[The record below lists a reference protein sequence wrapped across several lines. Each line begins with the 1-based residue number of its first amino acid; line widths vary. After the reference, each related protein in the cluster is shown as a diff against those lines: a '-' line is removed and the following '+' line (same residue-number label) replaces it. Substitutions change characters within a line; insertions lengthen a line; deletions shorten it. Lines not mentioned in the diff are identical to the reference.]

1 MPTSGHATYSMCGK
15 ELAMRPMRTGKDC
28 GWTWILL
35 VATLGCSSTSG
46 VENGDLD
53 LAGGGTLAGRV
64 SIGPICPVEREDE
77 PCPVPPAVY
86 AGVDVL
92 VLAEPGGDLIARV
105 DLDDEG
111 RYRMELPEGSYR
123 VTLEHGLGIPPGVSP
138 THVIT
143 IRQGETT
150 ELDFEIDTGI
160 R

>member
-1 MPTSGHATYSMCGK
+1 MRSGKRYRWM
-15 ELAMRPMRTGKDC
+15 
-28 GWTWILL
+28 WIL
-35 VATLGCSSTSG
+35 VITTLGCSSTSG
-46 VENGDLD
+46 VEGGDLD
-53 LAGGGTLAGRV
+53 LAGSGTLAGRV

-92 VLAEPGGDLIARV
+92 VLEEPGDDLIARV

-111 RYRMELPEGSYR
+111 RYRKELPEGSYR
-123 VTLEHGLGIPPGVSP
+123 VTLEHELGIPPGGSP
-138 THVIT
+138 THVVT

-150 ELDFEIDTGI
+150 EVDFEIDTGI

>member
-1 MPTSGHATYSMCGK
+1 MTSGKHD
-15 ELAMRPMRTGKDC
+15 R
-28 GWTWILL
+28 WTWILV
-35 VATLGCSSTSG
+35 VAALGCSSTSG
-46 VENGDLD
+46 VESGDLD

-92 VLAEPGGDLIARV
+92 VLEEPGDDLIARI

-111 RYRMELPEGSYR
+111 RYRKELPQGSYR
-123 VTLEHGLGIPPGVSP
+123 VTLEHELGIPPGASP
-138 THVIT
+138 SHVIT

>member
-1 MPTSGHATYSMCGK
+1 MTKSAFPGVDSITLLHGTHDKRK
-15 ELAMRPMRTGKDC
+15 EGVCAMEAVAWMAGEKHTDHPACVST
-28 GWTWILL
+28 IL
-35 VATLGCSSTSG
+35 VAFLRRW
-46 VENGDLD
+46 ND
-53 LAGGGTLAGRV
+53 
-64 SIGPICPVEREDE
+64 
-77 PCPVPPAVY
+77 
-86 AGVDVL
+86 
-92 VLAEPGGDLIARV
+92 